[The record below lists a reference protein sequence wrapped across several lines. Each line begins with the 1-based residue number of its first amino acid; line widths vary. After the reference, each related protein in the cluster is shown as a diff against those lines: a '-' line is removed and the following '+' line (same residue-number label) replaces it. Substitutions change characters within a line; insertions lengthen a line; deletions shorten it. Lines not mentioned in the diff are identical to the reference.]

1 MCLKLDT
8 ELLQGLENVLET
20 SDLAQMQKP
29 QPVNPELPSWPVSGF
44 LHMLNNFRGKS
55 QPFGDQDYISLE
67 LLGNN
72 PSFIF
77 ILFLFFFF
85 FGYEGGA

>member
-1 MCLKLDT
+1 
-8 ELLQGLENVLET
+8 
-20 SDLAQMQKP
+20 
-29 QPVNPELPSWPVSGF
+29 
-44 LHMLNNFRGKS
+44 MLNNFRGKS